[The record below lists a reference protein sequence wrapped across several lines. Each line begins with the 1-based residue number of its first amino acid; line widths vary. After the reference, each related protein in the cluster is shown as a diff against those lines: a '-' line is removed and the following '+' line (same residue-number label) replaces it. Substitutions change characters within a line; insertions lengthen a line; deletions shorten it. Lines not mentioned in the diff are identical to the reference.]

1 MKNAIKRELIALNLK
16 GIDTPGLVSLQ
27 RAIVKGFNGPPANPN
42 FTAADLAKLPVS
54 TADMLLQATA
64 LEGTHTLRQTNKSA
78 SLTAQE
84 HDYAVVVINT
94 ITDTAAFVEAFANRK
109 AAGDLALAIQI
120 ITSVGF
126 QLKKEF
132 TPHQRSFEVV
142 SANNGRFHLRTK
154 SAGIRTAYVWQWSD
168 DDGKTWSLPIITIG
182 SEVIITELKNGINYS
197 FRYAVVPPVIQGK
210 PVIPAGSEQLVWS
223 NPINEVSKHTG
234 IEKK

>member
-1 MKNAIKRELIALNLK
+1 MKNVIKRELVALNLK
-16 GIDTPGLVSLQ
+16 GFDTPGLVSFR

-64 LEGTHTLRQTNKSA
+64 LETTHTTRKVNKSA
-78 SLTAQE
+78 ALTAQE
-84 HDYAVVVINT
+84 HAQATIVFNT

-109 AAGDLALAIQI
+109 AAGDLAIAVAI

-132 TPHQRSFEVV
+132 VAHQRTFEVI
-142 SANNGRFHLRTK
+142 SAFNGQFHLRAK
-154 SAGIRTAYVWQWSD
+154 AVGDRAAYIWQWSED
-168 DDGKTWSLPIITIG
+168 AGKTWSFPIFTIG
-182 SEVIITELKNGINYS
+182 SELIITNLKDGVNYS
-197 FRYAVVPPVIQGK
+197 FRYAVVLPVIQGK
-210 PVIPAGSEQLVWS
+210 PTIPAGSEQLIWS
-223 NPINEVSKHTG
+223 SPVNEISKHTG

>member
-84 HDYAVVVINT
+84 HEYAAIVINT

-132 TPHQRSFEVV
+132 VKHQRTFEVV
-142 SANNGRFHLRTK
+142 SVNNGTFHLRAK
-154 SAGIRTAYVWQWSD
+154 AAGGRTAFIWQWSD
-168 DDGKTWSLPIITIG
+168 DAGKTWSFPIITIG
-182 SEVIITELKNGINYS
+182 SEVIITNLKNDIYYS
-197 FRYAVVPPVIQGK
+197 FRFAVVPPVIQGK

-223 NPINEVSKHTG
+223 NPVNEVSKHTG